1 MRVFLICFSLLF
13 LMPTVPAEDNR
24 GRQIYVQRDTQDSG
38 FVDSTVVM
46 NMILFAKNGR
56 TSRRVIKIQI
66 LEGLKDKG
74 DKMTLVFK
82 QPRDIAGTALLT
94 HELLEQDDNQWLYM
108 PAFKRIK
115 RISSRNRT
123 GRFMG
128 TEFTYEDLAGEKVND
143 FRYRY
148 LGTRK
153 YRGKMV
159 YYIERIPVSRYSGY
173 SRQETF
179 VDPKTYQAV
188 KIIYYDRK
196 GRLLKTQEAENWV
209 AYLNKFWRPKKIVM
223 TNHRTGRSTIVTVT
237 SDYEFA
243 KGLRDSDFSKSA
255 LRRIR

>member
-1 MRVFLICFSLLF
+1 MRVFLIFFSLLF
-13 LMPTVPAEDNR
+13 LMPTVHADNR
-24 GRQIYVQRDTQDSG
+24 GRQIYVQRDNQDAG
-38 FVDSTVVM
+38 FMDSTVVM
-46 NMILFAKNGR
+46 KMNLRSKNGR
-56 TSRRVIKIQI
+56 ISRRVLKMQI

-74 DKMTLVFK
+74 DKMLLVFK

-94 HELLEQDDNQWLYM
+94 HEILEQDDNQWLYM

-115 RISSRNRT
+115 RIASRNRT

-128 TEFTYEDLAGEKVND
+128 TEFTYEDLAGEKIND

-148 LGTRK
+148 LGIRK
-153 YRGKMV
+153 YRGKNV

-173 SRQETF
+173 SLQKTF
-179 VDPKTYQAV
+179 VDPKTYQV
-188 KIIYYDRK
+188 LKIIYYDRK
-196 GRLLKTQEAENWV
+196 GRLLKTQEADNWV
-209 AYLNKFWRPKKIVM
+209 AYLNKFWRPEKIVM

-243 KGLRDSDFSKSA
+243 KGLRKNDFSKSA